1 MRQRDVGLVA
11 AEWVGR
17 TASRIW
23 AMDAV
28 RGVLLLLYYL
38 ALIFVLIRIYGT
50 GVSYTPPP
58 YIYQGF

>member
-17 TASRIW
+17 TVSRLW
-23 AMDAV
+23 AIEAV

-38 ALIFVLIRIYGT
+38 GLIFVLIRMYGT
-50 GVSYTPPP
+50 GASYTPPP